1 MKRNLARKI
10 IEAHL
15 LSGRWTPGEEAAI
28 RIDQTLTQDATGT
41 LCYLELEAL
50 GIEEIATELSAS
62 YVDHNLLQTDFRNA
76 DDHRFLLT
84 SAMRY
89 GLYFSPPGGGVSHPV
104 HMERFGVPGKTL
116 LGSDSHTSTAGAL
129 GMIAIGAGGLDVAL
143 AMAGEPF
150 YLKIPQVFGVRLR
163 GRLRPWVS
171 AKDIILEM
179 LRRHS
184 VKGGVGYIIEYFGPG
199 VGTLSATE
207 RATIAN
213 MGAELGATT
222 SIFPSDEK
230 TRAYLRRQG
239 REEAW
244 RPLHADPGAEYD
256 KTDEIDLSTLEP
268 LAARPGSP
276 DDVVPVWEL
285 GDIEV
290 AQVIIGS
297 SVNFSYRDLMI
308 VARALEGRTIHPG
321 LSLEINP
328 GSRSALEN
336 VERAGGTR
344 ILTHAGARINQAGC
358 LGCIGMGQ
366 APATGTVSVRT
377 FPRNFKGRSG
387 TEDDSVYLV
396 SPETAVATAITGR
409 ITDPRTLGPL
419 PSIREPRRYI
429 YNDSLIIRPL
439 PRKERKKIKIVRGP
453 NIKPFPRFTPLPA
466 SYRGKVLLKVGDNVT
481 TDHILPAG
489 NRVLPLRSNIP
500 RISEFAFERIDP
512 GFARRCLDKG
522 GGIVVG
528 GENYGQGSSREH
540 AAIAPRY
547 LGIRIKIAKSF
558 ARIHRANLINMG
570 ILPLTFVNPADYK
583 KMREGNTMAFR
594 DIRKAVRKGNEIIEA
609 VIEKKRP
616 VKIALKM
623 DLSRRERENILAGG
637 LLNAVRKRR
646 KEKEEGND
654 KKNKE

>member
-1 MKRNLARKI
+1 MKKTLSQKV

-15 LSGRWTPGEEAAI
+15 VSGRWSPGEEAAI
-28 RIDQTLTQDATGT
+28 KVDQTLTQDATGT

-50 GIEEIATELSAS
+50 GIEGVATELSAS
-62 YVDHNLLQTDFRNA
+62 YVDHNLLQTDFKNA

-84 SAMRY
+84 SAMRH
-89 GLYFSPPGGGVSHPV
+89 GVFFSPPGNGVSHPV

-150 YLKIPQVFGVRLR
+150 FLKIPGVLGVRLT
-163 GRLRPWVS
+163 GRLNPWVS

-179 LRRHS
+179 LRRHG
-184 VKGGVGYIIEYFGPG
+184 VKGGLGYIVEYFGPG
-199 VGTLSATE
+199 VRTLSATS

-222 SIFPSDEK
+222 SVFPSDGR
-230 TRAYLRRQG
+230 TREFLRRQG
-239 REEAW
+239 RGDAW
-244 RPLHADPGAEYD
+244 RPLRADTGAPYD
-256 KTDEIDLSTLEP
+256 KMDEIDLNALEP
-268 LAARPGSP
+268 LVALPGSP
-276 DDVVPVWEL
+276 DNVVPVREVE
-285 GDIEV
+285 GREV

-297 SVNFSYRDLMI
+297 SVNFSYHDLMT
-308 VARALEGRTIHPG
+308 VAKALEGKTIHPG

-328 GSRSALEN
+328 GSRNALEN

-344 ILTHAGARINQAGC
+344 LLTHAGARINQSGC

-366 APATGTVSVRT
+366 APATGTISLRT

-396 SPETAVATAITGR
+396 SPETAVAAAITGR
-409 ITDPRTLGPL
+409 ITDPRDLGTFPRIL
-419 PSIREPRRYI
+419 EPRSYI
-429 YNDSLIIRPL
+429 YNETLIIKPL
-439 PRKERKKIKIVRGP
+439 PEREREKIEVSRGP
-453 NIKPFPRFTPLPA
+453 NIKPFPRFTRLPA
-466 SYRGKVLLKVGDNVT
+466 SYRGRVLLKMGDNVT

-489 NRVLPLRSNIP
+489 NRILPFRSNIP
-500 RISEFAFERIDP
+500 KISEFAFERIDRT
-512 GFARRCLDKG
+512 FLKRCREAG
-522 GGIVVG
+522 GGIVVA

-547 LGIRIKIAKSF
+547 LGIRIKVAKSF

-570 ILPLTFVNPADYK
+570 IIPLTFSSPEEYERIK
-583 KMREGNTMAFR
+583 EGDEVEFP
-594 DIRKAVRKGNEIIEA
+594 DIRGAVKRGLRSMEAII
-609 VIEKKRP
+609 KKKKP
-616 VKIALKM
+616 VKIHLNM
-623 DLSRRERENILAGG
+623 DLTGRERENVLAGG
-637 LLNAVRKRR
+637 LLNVVKKRR
-646 KEKEEGND
+646 KKGQRV
-654 KKNKE
+654 

>member
-1 MKRNLARKI
+1 MKKPLARKI
-10 IEAHL
+10 IEAHMV
-15 LSGRWTPGEEAAI
+15 SGRWNPGEEAAI
-28 RIDQTLTQDATGT
+28 TIDQTLTQDATGT
-41 LCYLELEAL
+41 LSYLELEAL
-50 GIEEIATELSAS
+50 GIEGVSTELSAS
-62 YVDHNLLQTDFRNA
+62 YVDHNLLQTDFKNA
-76 DDHRFLLT
+76 DDHRFLQT
-84 SAMRY
+84 SAMRH
-89 GLYFSPPGGGVSHPV
+89 GIYFSPPGNGVSHPV

-150 YLKIPQVFGVRLR
+150 HIRIPGIFGVRLT
-163 GRLRPWVS
+163 GRLGPWVS

-179 LRRHS
+179 LRRHT
-184 VKGGVGYIIEYFGPG
+184 VKGGVGYIVEYFGPG
-199 VGTLSATE
+199 VRTLSAAE

-222 SIFPSDEK
+222 SVFPSDER
-230 TRAYLRRQG
+230 TREYLRRQG
-239 REEAW
+239 RAGAW
-244 RPLHADPGAEYD
+244 RPLSADRGAAYD
-256 KTDEIDLSTLEP
+256 KTDEIDLCALEP

-276 DDVVPVWEL
+276 DDVVPVSEL
-285 GDIEV
+285 QDVEA

-308 VARALEGRTIHPG
+308 VARALENRTIHPG

-336 VERAGGTR
+336 VERAGGTLL
-344 ILTHAGARINQAGC
+344 LTHAGARINQSGC

-377 FPRNFKGRSG
+377 FPRNFRGRSG
-387 TEDDSVYLV
+387 TEDDMVYLV
-396 SPETAVATAITGR
+396 SPETAVATAIKGR

-419 PSIREPRRYI
+419 PRIVEPKKYI
-429 YNDSLIIRPL
+429 FNDSLIIKPL
-439 PRKERKKIKIVRGP
+439 PPKDRTRVEVARGP
-453 NIKPFPRFTPLPA
+453 NIKPFPHFTRLPRSFA
-466 SYRGKVLLKVGDNVT
+466 GKVLLKMGDNVT

-489 NRVLPLRSNIP
+489 NRVLPFRSNIP

-512 GFARRCLDKG
+512 TFAERCRAEG
-522 GGIVVG
+522 GGVVVA

-547 LGIRIKIAKSF
+547 LGIRVKIAKSF

-570 ILPLTFVNPADYK
+570 IVPLTFENPADYK
-583 KMREGNTMAFR
+583 RIKEGDTLEFP
-594 DIRKAVRKGNEIIEA
+594 DLGEAVRKGQETARA
-609 VIEKKRP
+609 VLKGKKPRDMT
-616 VKIALKM
+616 LNM
-623 DLSRRERENILAGG
+623 NLSRRERENILAGG
-637 LLNAVRKRR
+637 LLNAVRKKRR
-646 KEKEEGND
+646 KKMD
-654 KKNKE
+654 H